1 MAPTTPPPPALPLQQ
16 TAIVADGSGNLVIS
30 RAVPLP
36 NLEPDMLLVQTHA
49 VAINPADVK
58 LTGSMAAEGA
68 TAGNDCAGVVVA
80 VGADAQDRFVVGDR
94 VCAAT
99 VPMDPLAPRAG
110 AFAEYAAVT
119 ADFALKVPDGLPIHQ
134 AAALGIG
141 VATIGYALYRSLRI
155 PGHPD
160 RPAEKPVLVFVYG
173 GSTASGTMA
182 IQLIRR

>member
-1 MAPTTPPPPALPLQQ
+1 
-16 TAIVADGSGNLVIS
+16 
-30 RAVPLP
+30 
-36 NLEPDMLLVQTHA
+36 MLLVKAQA

-58 LTGSMAAEGA
+58 LTGKMAAEGA

-80 VGADAQDRFVVGDR
+80 VGSDVHDRFAVGDR
-94 VCAAT
+94 VCAAM
-99 VPMDPLAPRAG
+99 VPMNPFAPRAG

-119 ADFALKVPDGLPIHQ
+119 ADSALRVPDGMPIHQ
-134 AAALGIG
+134 AAALGVG

-160 RPAEKPVLVFVYG
+160 RTAEKPVLVLVYG

>member
-1 MAPTTPPPPALPLQQ
+1 LRQ

-30 RAVPLP
+30 SDVLLP
-36 NLEPDMLLVQTHA
+36 DLEPDMLLVKTQA

-58 LTGSMAAEGA
+58 LTGNMAAEGA

-80 VGADAQDRFVVGDR
+80 VGSDVQARFAVGDR
-94 VCAAT
+94 ICAAM
-99 VPMDPLAPRAG
+99 VPMNPLAPRAG
-110 AFAEYAAVT
+110 AFAQYAAVT

-160 RPAEKPVLVFVYG
+160 RPAKKPVLVLVYG

-182 IQLIRR
+182 IQLIRRSV

>member
-1 MAPTTPPPPALPLQQ
+1 MASATPVPHSLPERQ
-16 TAIVADGSGNLVIS
+16 TAIVADASGSLVIS
-30 RAVPLP
+30 PDVRLP
-36 NLEPDMLLVQTHA
+36 DLDGDMILVKTQA

-58 LTGSMAAEGA
+58 LSGAMAAEGA

-80 VGADAQDRFVVGDR
+80 VGPDVRRFAVGDR
-94 VCAAT
+94 ICAAM
-99 VPMDPLAPRAG
+99 VPMNPLAPRVG

-119 ADFALKVPDGLPIHQ
+119 ADFALRVPDDMPIRQ

-160 RPAEKPVLVFVYG
+160 RPAEKPAVVLVYG

-182 IQLIRR
+182 IQLIRK